1 MLSLLTKPQAILTHE
16 SDLDGLLSGVLLN
29 RLAQKIYGIDVPV
42 YSFHYNEWRQR
53 PMRETSAWVA
63 DFCFEPRLDKPEWVI
78 IDHHPYEGQ
87 PKNATIIFSAEK
99 SASLLCYE
107 LCKEAGIQSE
117 KLDKL
122 VHYSNIADLFLQTD
136 PDFVT
141 ACDYANLVKTY
152 GFWNL
157 LAIVDGR
164 IEDLIDHP
172 LLEVMEVKRKVED
185 PIGFAWSSKN
195 IIQISN
201 QVGVVET
208 IVGNNNLII
217 NRLLD
222 EGISKY
228 PVLMTLY
235 KRSNGQMFASIRS
248 RNGEAIKIAEL
259 LKGGGH
265 PNACGAILPK
275 TVRNFNDAIEYLK
288 KVLNPTIAKTQGLN
302 SLEAIF
308 ENLDM

>member
-16 SDLDGLLSGVLLN
+16 SDLDGFLSGVLLK
-29 RLAQKIYGIDVPV
+29 RLAQKLYGVDVPI

-53 PMRETSAWVA
+53 QMRETSAWVA
-63 DFCFEPRLDKPEWVI
+63 DFCYEPRLDKQEWVI

-87 PKNATIIFSAEK
+87 PKNATIIFDSNK

-107 LCKEAGIQSE
+107 LCKQVGIQSE
-117 KLDKL
+117 KLDRL
-122 VHYSNIADLFLQTD
+122 IHYSNVADLFLQTD
-136 PDFVT
+136 PDFT
-141 ACDYANLVKTY
+141 IACDYANLVKTY

-157 LAIVDGR
+157 LTIIDGR

-172 LLEVMEVKRKVED
+172 LLEVMEIKRKVED
-185 PIGFAWSSKN
+185 PIGFSWSSKN
-195 IIQISN
+195 IIQINN

-208 IVGNNNLII
+208 IIGNNNLII

-222 EGISKY
+222 EGVSKY

-235 KRSNGQMFASIRS
+235 KRSNGLIFASIRS
-248 RNGEAIKIAEL
+248 RNGEALKIAEI

-265 PNACGAILPK
+265 PNACGAVLPK
-275 TVRNFNDAIEYLK
+275 TVRTFDDAIEYLK
-288 KVLNPTIAKTQGLN
+288 KVLNPSISNKQGLN